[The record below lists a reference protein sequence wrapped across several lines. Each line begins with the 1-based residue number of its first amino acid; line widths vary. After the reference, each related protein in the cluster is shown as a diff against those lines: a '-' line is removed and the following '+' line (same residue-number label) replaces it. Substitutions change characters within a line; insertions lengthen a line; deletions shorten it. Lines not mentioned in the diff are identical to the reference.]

1 MEEQGMSDFDY
12 LYDHTEETSTRF
24 VCFVG
29 ESLHR
34 FDIAIMSSTRYYG
47 KKMVIDLQSGRS
59 AVIGPDDLEAE
70 GYLEYAFKI
79 SEEEAQE
86 LESFLSQVIG
96 SVNYTD
102 I

>member
-1 MEEQGMSDFDY
+1 MSDFDY

-29 ESLHR
+29 ETLRR
-34 FDIAIMSSTRYYG
+34 FDLAIISTTRYFG
-47 KKMVIDLQSGRS
+47 KKLIIDLQSGKS
-59 AVIGPDDLEAE
+59 AVMGPDDLEAE
-70 GYLEYAFKI
+70 GYLEHVFKI
-79 SEEEAQE
+79 EEEEAKE

-96 SVNYTD
+96 SVHFTD